1 MPLVDYSARPLATDL
16 GWQSVGKDRQVKL
29 VALVFWV
36 LVAVF
41 VGLGIRTGYGNPREV
56 HKKGDKYDHKY
67 L

>member
-41 VGLGIRTGYGNPREV
+41 VGLGIRTGCGNV
-56 HKKGDKYDHKY
+56 
-67 L
+67 